1 MFEQLYRQRV
11 ELAKFIEGHTGMDGT
26 QMTAIPSLFFSRF
39 SDAAGPF
46 YGIHK
51 PSLCIVVQ
59 GMKEVWLSQ
68 EPYRYGP
75 ADYLVASVNLPITG
89 LVTEASSDI
98 PYLAL
103 KLEFTPSEILE
114 VLREFQMGADRKENA
129 KRGMYVSKLE
139 PTLLDA
145 VTRLVRLL
153 DSPNDIKVLSP
164 LIVKEI
170 IYRVLQGD
178 HGGMLKQIAIAGSS
192 THQVSDVIQHIMK
205 NYEKSFKIE
214 ELAEIAN
221 MSVSSLHRHFK
232 EVTAMSPIQ
241 FQKQLRLQEARSLLL
256 SESADAADVAFRV
269 GYESPS
275 QFSREYSRMFG
286 LPPKEDVK
294 RLRDHTDQTINLC
307 PPFLVA
313 GVLLCLKKSI
323 SRRDSNNNVLLS
335 NL

>member
-11 ELAKFIEGHTGMDGT
+11 ELTKIIEGRTGRDGT
-26 QMTAIPSLFFSRF
+26 QMTAIPTLFFSRY
-39 SDAAGPF
+39 SDETGPN
-46 YGIHK
+46 YGVYK
-51 PSLCIVVQ
+51 PSVCIIVQ
-59 GMKEVWLSQ
+59 GMKEVLLSQ
-68 EPYRYGP
+68 ERFQYGP

-89 LVTEASSDI
+89 QVTEASCEV

-114 VLREFQMGADRKENA
+114 VLREFQMGVDKKENA
-129 KRGMYVSKLE
+129 RRGLYVSKIE
-139 PTLLDA
+139 PSLLDA
-145 VTRLVRLL
+145 VTRLARLL
-153 DSPNDIKVLSP
+153 DHPKDIPVLAP
-164 LIVKEI
+164 LIRKEI
-170 IYRVLQGD
+170 IYRVLRGE
-178 HGGMLKQIAIAGSS
+178 HGGMLKQIAIEGSS
-192 THQVSDVIQHIMK
+192 TNQISDVIEHIMN

-214 ELAEIAN
+214 ELAELAN

-294 RLRDHTDQTINLC
+294 RLRDHHDKTINL
-307 PPFLVA
+307 
-313 GVLLCLKKSI
+313 
-323 SRRDSNNNVLLS
+323 
-335 NL
+335 

>member
-11 ELAKFIEGHTGMDGT
+11 ELAKIIEGHTGKDGT
-26 QMTAIPSLFFSRF
+26 QRTAIPSLFFSRY
-39 SDAAGPF
+39 SDESGPV
-46 YGIHK
+46 YGVYK
-51 PSLCIVVQ
+51 PALCIVVQ
-59 GMKEVWLSQ
+59 GMKEVLLSQ
-68 EPYRYGP
+68 ELFRYGP

-89 LVTEASSDI
+89 QVTEASADV

-114 VLREFQMGADRKENA
+114 VLREFQMDAEKKENA
-129 KRGMYVSKLE
+129 KRGMYVSNIE
-139 PTLLDA
+139 PSLLDA
-145 VTRLVRLL
+145 VTRLARLL
-153 DSPNDIKVLSP
+153 DTPNDIKVLAP

-178 HGGMLKQIAIAGSS
+178 HGGILKQIAIAGSS
-192 THQVSDVIQHIMK
+192 THQISDVIGHIMN
-205 NYEKSFKIE
+205 NYEKSLKIE

-232 EVTAMSPIQ
+232 EITAMSPIQ

-294 RLRDHTDQTINLC
+294 RVRDNTDQTINL
-307 PPFLVA
+307 
-313 GVLLCLKKSI
+313 
-323 SRRDSNNNVLLS
+323 
-335 NL
+335 